1 MAGPDGS
8 TQLPERPTRVRMGGA
23 NATNETTRGGPGYA
37 RQSGAPEE
45 EEKEKRVQGAG
56 TTITNGPPYRPNT
69 TLKGRIGRSHVALNF
84 GQLLSQSHDRQ
95 LEDRPRHAP
104 EPRAWQSLAGR
115 GVRGGPSR
123 SPLVVPSPTHCL
135 SPSPERKRIVT
146 STRTREQRPNL
157 LPLPRALRPALT
169 LRGRGDSARRGSAR
183 PARSIPS
190 GLGLDPGD
198 DLDPRLERFRP
209 RPSTFRRSRIRPFC
223 AATAPS
229 SRRHVPPTISAMPMG
244 CDMPTM
250 SDMRRL
256 ATRRRLVCHASVF
269 IVLGIKRHLGALIGW
284 IIACLG

>member
-1 MAGPDGS
+1 MLHSILDSSLVSPTTDSSRIDLATHQNQEHGSRWRAEACVSGP
-8 TQLPERPTRVRMGGA
+8 RVLH
-23 NATNETTRGGPGYA
+23 
-37 RQSGAPEE
+37 S
-45 EEKEKRVQGAG
+45 
-56 TTITNGPPYRPNT
+56 
-69 TLKGRIGRSHVALNF
+69 S
-84 GQLLSQSHDRQ
+84 S
-95 LEDRPRHAP
+95 
-104 EPRAWQSLAGR
+104 
-115 GVRGGPSR
+115 
-123 SPLVVPSPTHCL
+123 PSPTHCL

-146 STRTREQRPNL
+146 STRTREQRAE
-157 LPLPRALRPALT
+157 PRATASSPASGPDPS
-169 LRGRGDSARRGSAR
+169 RGRGDSARRGSAR

-229 SRRHVPPTISAMPMG
+229 SRRHVPPTISALPMV